1 MSLKALQQ
9 KIGIAA
15 DGSWGPGT
23 LRAAAAF
30 YKLSPA
36 RAAHFFGQ
44 TAHETGGFKAFSENL
59 SYGAKG
65 LMSIFKKY
73 FPDAATAA
81 KYERKPEAIA
91 NRVYANRMGN
101 GPESSGDGWKY
112 RGRGALQ
119 LTGKDNYAAFAKFCN
134 RPDVMTNPD
143 LVATELAFE
152 SAMFFFERNK
162 LWSICDQGITDA
174 AILSLTK
181 KINGGTHGLEDR
193 KNKTKTYHMQLSAPG
208 AVTPVAESKGIVVPP
223 PAQLIAASKPAA
235 ITSVSSDM
243 QLSEH
248 FNLKE
253 FTKSETAIRKRI
265 DNTPN
270 LEHTNNLKIVCEKI
284 LEPVRKHFGK
294 PVRINSGYRG
304 PALNTAVGGSAK
316 SQHCNGEAV
325 DFEIDGLANPEL
337 AKWVAENCD
346 FDQIILEFY
355 DPKEG
360 PNSGWVHASYSKGKN
375 RKQKLTA
382 VTVSGKTVYKPGF
395 VV

>member
-1 MSLKALQQ
+1 MSLKSLQQ
-9 KIGIAA
+9 KIGVAP
-15 DGSWGPGT
+15 DGAWGPGT
-23 LRAAAAF
+23 FKAAMAY

-59 SYGAKG
+59 NYSAKG
-65 LMSIFKKY
+65 LMGVFKKY
-73 FPDAATAA
+73 FPNEAVAK
-81 KYERKPEAIA
+81 KYERQPEKIA

-101 GPESSGDGWKY
+101 GDEASGDGWRY

-119 LTGKDNYAAFAKFCN
+119 LTGRTNYETFAAYCN
-134 RPDVMTNPD
+134 RPDVMSNPD
-143 LVATELAFE
+143 LVATELSFE

-162 LWSICDQGITDA
+162 LWALCDQGINDA
-174 AILSLTK
+174 AILSVTK
-181 KINGGTHGLEDR
+181 KVNGGTHGLADR
-193 KNKTKTYHMQLSAPG
+193 AEKTKKYFSWANAKSAPTS
-208 AVTPVAESKGIVVPP
+208 AKPAPVVVKPPAPAISSVTP
-223 PAQLIAASKPAA
+223 
-235 ITSVSSDM
+235 DM

-248 FNLKE
+248 FKLNE

-265 DNTPN
+265 DNTPSPQ
-270 LEHTNNLKIVCEKI
+270 HASNLKLVCEKI

-294 PVRINSGYRG
+294 PIRINSGYRG
-304 PALNTAVGGSAK
+304 PALNAAVGGSSK

-325 DFEIDGLANPEL
+325 DFEIDGLPNPDL
-337 AKWVAENCD
+337 AKWVAENCE

-360 PNSGWVHASYSKGKN
+360 PNSGWVHASYASNGNN
-375 RKQKLTA
+375 RKQKMTA
-382 VTVSGKTVYKPGF
+382 VTVNGKTVYKPGF

>member
-9 KIGIAA
+9 KIGVTA
-15 DGSWGPGT
+15 DGAWGPGT
-23 LRAAAAF
+23 LRAAAAY

-59 SYGAKG
+59 NYSAQG
-65 LMSIFKKY
+65 LMGVFKKY

-91 NRVYANRMGN
+91 NRVYASRMGN
-101 GPESSGDGWKY
+101 GPESSGDGWRY

-119 LTGKDNYAAFAKFCN
+119 LTGRDNYKAFADYCK
-134 RPDVMTNPD
+134 RPDVMSNPD

-162 LWSICDQGITDA
+162 LWSICDQGVNDA
-174 AILSLTK
+174 AILSISK
-181 KINGGTHGLEDR
+181 KVNGGTHGLEDR
-193 KNKTKTYHMQLSAPG
+193 KAKTKTYYAQLSAPG
-208 AVTPVAESKGIVVPP
+208 AVVAK
-223 PAQLIAASKPAA
+223 APAA
-235 ITSVSSDM
+235 APAAPAATGAVNPEM

-270 LEHTNNLKIVCEKI
+270 AQHAQNLKNVCEKI
-284 LEPVRKHFGK
+284 LEPVRRHYGK

-304 PALNTAVGGSAK
+304 PALNAAVGGSSK

-337 AKWVAENCD
+337 AKWVSENCD

-360 PNSGWVHASYSKGKN
+360 PNSGWVHASYTSTGAN

-382 VTVSGKTVYKPGF
+382 VNVGGKTVYKPGF
-395 VV
+395 IS

>member
-91 NRVYANRMGN
+91 NRVYASRMGN

-181 KINGGTHGLEDR
+181 KINGGTHGLDDR

-208 AVTPVAESKGIVVPP
+208 AVTPVAESKGIIVPP
-223 PAQLIAASKPAA
+223 PAHLVAASKPAT

>member
-1 MSLKALQQ
+1 MSLKSLQQ
-9 KIGIAA
+9 KIGVTA
-15 DGSWGPGT
+15 DGAWGPGT
-23 LRAAAAF
+23 LRAAAAY

-59 SYGAKG
+59 NYSAKG
-65 LMSIFKKY
+65 LMGVFKKY
-73 FPDAATAA
+73 FPDQATAA

-91 NRVYANRMGN
+91 NRVYAGRMGN
-101 GPESSGDGWKY
+101 GNEASGDGWKY

-119 LTGKDNYAAFAKFCN
+119 LTGKDNYAAFAKYCN
-134 RPDVMTNPD
+134 RPDVMSNPD

-162 LWSICDQGITDA
+162 LWSICDQGVNDA
-174 AILSLTK
+174 TILSVSK
-181 KINGGTHGLEDR
+181 KVNGGTHGLEDR
-193 KNKTKTYHMQLSAPG
+193 KAKTKTYFSQLSAPAG
-208 AVTPVAESKGIVVPP
+208 AAPKVATPVAAPV
-223 PAQLIAASKPAA
+223 ATA
-235 ITSVSSDM
+235 VSSGKVNPEM

-270 LEHTNNLKIVCEKI
+270 AQHAQNLKNVCEKI
-284 LEPVRKHFGK
+284 LEPVRNHFGK

-304 PALNTAVGGSAK
+304 SALNAAVGGSGK

-325 DFEIDGLANPEL
+325 DFEIDGLPNPDL
-337 AKWVAENCD
+337 AKWVAENCE

-360 PNSGWVHASYSKGKN
+360 PNSGWVHASYTSTGTN

-382 VTVSGKTVYKPGF
+382 VTVNGKTVYKPGF